1 MTWVAAESDGT
12 PIEGFEYGTL
22 VTWELT
28 DGTPKTGM
36 IIVQGTDKIGSVH
49 KIQDDDNPEGEMVK
63 ISPQFVRRLS
73 D

>member
-1 MTWVAAESDGT
+1 MTSVAAEPGGN
-12 PIEGFEYGTL
+12 PIKGFEYGTL

-36 IIVQGTDKIGSVH
+36 IIVQGTDKIGDVH
-49 KIQDDDNPEGEMVK
+49 KIQDDDDPEGEMVK